1 MAVGLC
7 WARARV
13 CECVVCECECVEGF
27 AVRVEN
33 EAEVE

>member
-13 CECVVCECECVEGF
+13 CESVVCECECEGF